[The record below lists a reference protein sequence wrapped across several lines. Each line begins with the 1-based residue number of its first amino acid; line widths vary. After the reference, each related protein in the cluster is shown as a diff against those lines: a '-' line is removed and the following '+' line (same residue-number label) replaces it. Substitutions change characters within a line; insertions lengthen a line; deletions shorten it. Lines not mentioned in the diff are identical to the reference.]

1 MNHDGYGPDLLR
13 LHAGRLKTKVG
24 ACYPGS
30 HAVFR
35 GHDLHRELRDLD
47 WVDLYVFGI
56 TGRRLSAAQIE
67 LLHAIWVN
75 TSYPDA
81 RIWNNR
87 VAALAGSTR
96 STANL
101 GIVAGLALSEAQVY
115 GGGAGLRAIEFLQRA
130 ARVLDDGGDLD
141 ALVLAEAR
149 THRIYGYG
157 RPINST
163 DERNPVV
170 LAIAGRLGLD
180 QGPHLRAAYATERI
194 LLPHWPQLR
203 MNYAA
208 LHAALIADMGLS
220 PRDYQLLRVPTFLA
234 GMPPCQAE
242 AAQRP
247 AGTTFPTACEGVA
260 YSGVANRTWP
270 RCRIAA

>member
-1 MNHDGYGPDLLR
+1 MSGPDILR
-13 LHAGRLKTKVG
+13 RYAGRLKTRVG

-30 HAVFR
+30 HAMFR
-35 GHDLHRELRDLD
+35 GHDLHRDLRNLD

-56 TGRRLSAAQIE
+56 TGRRLTSGQIE

-81 RIWNNR
+81 RLWNNR

-96 STANL
+96 SSANL

-115 GGGAGLRAIEFLQRA
+115 GGGAGLRAIDLLQRA
-130 ARVLDDGGDLD
+130 VIEHERGGDLET
-141 ALVLAEAR
+141 LVLAEAR
-149 THRIYGYG
+149 QRHIYGYG

-170 LAIAGRLGLD
+170 LAIAARLGLD
-180 QGPHLRAAYATERI
+180 HGPHLRAAYAIERI

-208 LHAALIADMGLS
+208 LHAALIADMGLTA
-220 PRDYQLLRVPTFLA
+220 REYQLLRIPTFLA
-234 GMPPCQAE
+234 GMPPCQVDAAE
-242 AAQRP
+242 RP
-247 AGTTFPTACEGVA
+247 AGTTLPTPCEGVA
-260 YSGVANRTWP
+260 YAGVPDRTWP
-270 RCRIAA
+270 LCPAPA